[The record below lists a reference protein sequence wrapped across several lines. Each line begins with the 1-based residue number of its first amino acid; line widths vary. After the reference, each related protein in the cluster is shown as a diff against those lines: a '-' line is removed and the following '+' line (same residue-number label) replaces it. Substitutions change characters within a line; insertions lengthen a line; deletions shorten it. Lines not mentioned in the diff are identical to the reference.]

1 MRLLAS
7 RHWLDL
13 PLRSKALVVISL
25 PLVILLLSLVLIY
38 ITERQ
43 TARAEEDV
51 RRVLLVQGDIQTV
64 HTLLAEA
71 AASVRGYLLTRR
83 EDFLPS
89 YERAQ
94 PLIQAAL
101 QRLDSN
107 IRDARMRDHLKA
119 IAPLIGHKLDG
130 LVALRN
136 GRPDDSAS
144 ITAILIENKQVLD
157 VLREQISAMRIRED
171 GLLAERSAAAS
182 ATRMRLLMATLLAAL
197 CGLFGAIVAVLFLS
211 KGIVARVQQVQ
222 GNAQRL
228 ALGQPL
234 RPQAPEQDE
243 IGQLGTRLVEAGQ
256 LLAERERAL
265 RDNEE
270 RLRLIIDGVK
280 DYGIF
285 ALDTQGRVTTW
296 NAGAERIKG
305 YREQEILGRH
315 FSLFYLPEECPAHPD
330 MALREATRDG
340 HYMEEAWRCRKD
352 GSRFWASVVI
362 TAQYD
367 ASGAL
372 RGFSKITRDITDR
385 RAAEIALR
393 TAREEAE
400 SASRAKSEFLS
411 RMSHELR
418 TPLNAIL
425 GFAQLLDMDSPSGQR
440 PQVGHILRAGQH
452 LLTLI
457 NEVLDIARIEAGHLP
472 LNVEPIALASAL
484 HEALTLVS
492 PMATD
497 AGVQLAALP
506 ALSEHCAVIAD
517 RQRLIQVLLNLLS
530 NAIKYNRPQGQVRIA
545 VKVLGPRVEVAVSD
559 TGAGIPL
566 ERLDQLFR
574 PFERLGADPRV
585 EGTGLGL
592 ALSKSLLEMMD
603 GSLRVHSTP
612 GQGCCFTLQLP
623 FVQVAAAGAHR
634 PLEQQ
639 ALEQQALEQSV
650 SVLPARVETV
660 EYRGQVLCIEDNL
673 SSLAL
678 IETLLQRRPG
688 IRLLSSMQ
696 GQMGL
701 DLARQHA
708 PQLILLDVSLPDLAG
723 LEVLRRLRESPST
736 ASTPVLMITADAS
749 ALTHRA
755 LLQAGATAILTK
767 PIHIPAFLAHLE
779 QHLPEPA

>member
-1 MRLLAS
+1 MNLRSA
-7 RHWLDL
+7 RRWADL
-13 PLRSKALVVISL
+13 PLRGKALVVISL

-38 ITERQ
+38 SAERQ

-71 AASVRGYLLTRR
+71 AASVRGYLLTRS
-83 EDFLPS
+83 EDFLPT
-89 YERAQ
+89 YLQARPQIE
-94 PLIQAAL
+94 AAL
-101 QRLDSN
+101 QRLDHN
-107 IRDARMRDHLKA
+107 VRDARMREYLHS
-119 IAPLIGHKLDG
+119 ITPLIQTKLEG

-136 GRPDDSAS
+136 GSRDDSATV
-144 ITAILIENKQVLD
+144 TAILIDNKQVLD
-157 VLREQISAMRIRED
+157 VLREQISAMRIHED
-171 GLLAERSAAAS
+171 ALLAERTAAAA
-182 ATRMRLLMATLLAAL
+182 ATRMRLLFATLLAAG
-197 CGLFGAIVAVLFLS
+197 CGLFGAIVAVLLLS
-211 KGIVARVQQVQ
+211 RGIVTRVQQVQ

-234 RPQAPEQDE
+234 LPQAPELDE

-270 RLRLIIDGVK
+270 RLRLIIEGVK

-285 ALDTQGRVTTW
+285 ALDTAGMVTTW
-296 NAGAERIKG
+296 NFGAERIKG
-305 YREQEILGRH
+305 YRDQEIIGRH
-315 FSLFYLPEECPAHPD
+315 FSLFYLPEECPQHPD
-330 MALREATRDG
+330 MALREATANG
-340 HYMEEAWRCRKD
+340 HYMEEGWRCRKD

-385 RAAEIALR
+385 RAAEIALG

-425 GFAQLLDMDSPSGQR
+425 GFAQLLDMDSSAGQR

-452 LLTLI
+452 LLGLI
-457 NEVLDIARIEAGHLP
+457 NEVLDIARIEAGRLP
-472 LNVEPIALASAL
+472 LNVEPMPLAAVL

-497 AGVQLAALP
+497 AGIQLSVLPELP
-506 ALSEHCAVIAD
+506 ADSGVIAD

-530 NAIKYNRPQGQVRIA
+530 NAIKYNRAG
-545 VKVLGPRVEVAVSD
+545 GRVSIEVTIEQSRLRLSVID
-559 TGAGIPL
+559 TGAGIAAHRL
-566 ERLDQLFR
+566 ELLFK
-574 PFERLGADPRV
+574 PFERLDADPRV

-592 ALSKSLLEMMD
+592 ALSKSLLEMME
-603 GSLRVHSTP
+603 GSLSVHSTP
-612 GQGCCFTLQLP
+612 GSGSRFTLELP
-623 FVQVAAAGAHR
+623 YVSLPDAPAVAACTAPALA
-634 PLEQQ
+634 PAAVQ
-639 ALEQQALEQSV
+639 AASRYQ
-650 SVLPARVETV
+650 
-660 EYRGQVLCIEDNL
+660 GKVLCIEDNL
-673 SSLAL
+673 QSLAL

-688 IRLLSSMQ
+688 IQLLSSMQ

-708 PQLILLDVSLPDLAG
+708 PQMILLDVHLPDLQG
-723 LEVLRRLRESPST
+723 LEVLQRLRASSST
-736 ASTPVLMITADAS
+736 ASTPILMITADAS
-749 ALTHRA
+749 EPTQRA
-755 LLQAGATAILTK
+755 LREAGATAILSK
-767 PIHIPAFLAHLE
+767 PIHIPVFLAHLDAC
-779 QHLPEPA
+779 LAEPL

>member
-1 MRLLAS
+1 MKILAA
-7 RHWLDL
+7 RRWADL
-13 PLRSKALVVISL
+13 PLRGKALVVISL
-25 PLVILLLSLVLIY
+25 PLVVLLLSLVLIY

-51 RRVLLVQGDIQTV
+51 RRVLLVQGDIQAV

-83 EDFLPS
+83 EDFLPG
-89 YERAQ
+89 YEQAT
-94 PLIQAAL
+94 PKIQAAL
-101 QRLDSN
+101 QRLDHN
-107 IRDARMRDHLKA
+107 IRDARMREHLKT
-119 IAPLIGHKLDG
+119 ITPLITEKLNG
-130 LVALRN
+130 LVSLRT
-136 GRPDDSAS
+136 GKGDDTAT

-171 GLLAERSAAAS
+171 ALLTDRSAAAS
-182 ATRMRLLMATLLAAL
+182 ATRMRLLFATLLAAL

-211 KGIVARVQQVQ
+211 KGIVARVQKVQ

-234 RPQAPEQDE
+234 LPQPPERDE

-285 ALDTQGRVTTW
+285 ALDAQGHVITW
-296 NAGAERIKG
+296 NVGAERIKG
-305 YREQEILGRH
+305 YTEQEVLGRH
-315 FSLFYLPEECPAHPD
+315 FSLFYLAEECPAHPD
-330 MALREATRDG
+330 MALLAATREG
-340 HYMEEAWRCRKD
+340 HYMEEGWRCRKD

-367 ASGAL
+367 STGAL

-418 TPLNAIL
+418 TPLNSIL
-425 GFAQLLDMDSPSGQR
+425 GFAQLLDMDSIAGQR
-440 PQVGHILRAGQH
+440 PQVSHILRAGQH
-452 LLTLI
+452 LLALI
-457 NEVLDIARIEAGHLP
+457 NEVLDIARIEAGRLP
-472 LNVEPIALASAL
+472 LNIEPIGLPAVL

-492 PMATD
+492 PMAAD
-497 AGVQLAALP
+497 AGIHLAELASLP
-506 ALSEHCAVIAD
+506 EGSGVLAD
-517 RQRLIQVLLNLLS
+517 RQRLVQVLLNLLS
-530 NAIKYNRPQGQVRIA
+530 NAIKYNQPGGEVRI
-545 VKVLGPRVEVAVSD
+545 EVTAEAPHVSIAISD
-559 TGAGIPL
+559 TGRGIAPEL
-566 ERLDQLFR
+566 LDQLFK
-574 PFERLGADPRV
+574 PFERLGADPQV

-592 ALSKSLLEMMD
+592 SLSKSLLEMMQ
-603 GSLRVHSTP
+603 GSLQVRSDP
-612 GQGCCFTLQLP
+612 GQGCCFTLRLP
-623 FVQVAAAGAHR
+623 GAR
-634 PLEQQ
+634 VSGALLPPMV
-639 ALEQQALEQSV
+639 ALEV
-650 SVLPARVETV
+650 ARPRTEFD
-660 EYRGQVLCIEDNL
+660 GKVLCIEDNL

-678 IETLLQRRPG
+678 IETLMQRRPG
-688 IRLLSSMQ
+688 IQLLSSMQ
-696 GQMGL
+696 GQMGV

-708 PQLILLDVSLPDLAG
+708 PQLILLDVTLPDLDG
-723 LEVLRRLRESPST
+723 LEVLRRLRQSPTT
-736 ASTPVLMITADAS
+736 AYTPVLMITADAS
-749 ALTHRA
+749 DLSHRA
-755 LLQAGATAILTK
+755 LLDAGATAILTK
-767 PIHIPAFLAHLE
+767 PIHIQAFLGHLE
-779 QHLPEPA
+779 RYLPESA

>member
-1 MRLLAS
+1 MKYLAA
-7 RHWLDL
+7 RRWADL
-13 PLRSKALVVISL
+13 PLRGKALVVISL
-25 PLVILLLSLVLIY
+25 PLVVLLLSLVLIY

-51 RRVLLVQGDIQTV
+51 RRVLRVQGDIQAV

-83 EDFLPS
+83 EDFLPG
-89 YERAQ
+89 YEQATL
-94 PLIQAAL
+94 LIEAAL
-101 QRLDSN
+101 QRLDHN
-107 IRDARMRDHLKA
+107 VRDARMREHLRT
-119 IAPLIGHKLDG
+119 ITPLIDEKLSG
-130 LVALRN
+130 LVELR
-136 GRPDDSAS
+136 GGKSGDTEA
-144 ITAILIENKQVLD
+144 ITALLIKNKQVLD
-157 VLREQISAMRIRED
+157 VLREQINAMRIRED
-171 GLLAERSAAAS
+171 ALLAERSAAAS
-182 ATRMRLLMATLLAAL
+182 ATRMRLLFATLLAAV

-234 RPQAPEQDE
+234 RPQPPEQDE

-270 RLRLIIDGVK
+270 RLRLIIDGVR

-285 ALDTQGRVTTW
+285 ALDAKGHVITW

-305 YREQEILGRH
+305 YTEQEIIGRH
-315 FSLFYLPEECPAHPD
+315 FSLFYLAEECPAHPE

-340 HYMEEAWRCRKD
+340 HYMEEGWRCRKD

-367 ASGAL
+367 STGAL

-385 RAAEIALR
+385 RAAEIALS

-425 GFAQLLDMDSPSGQR
+425 GFAQLLDMDSTAGQR
-440 PQVGHILRAGQH
+440 PQVSHILRAGQH
-452 LLTLI
+452 LLALI
-457 NEVLDIARIEAGHLP
+457 NEVLDIARIEAGRLP
-472 LNVEPIALASAL
+472 LNIEPIALASVL

-492 PMATD
+492 PMAAD
-497 AGVQLAALP
+497 AGIRLVELP
-506 ALSEHCAVIAD
+506 SLPEGSGVLAD
-517 RQRLIQVLLNLLS
+517 RQRLVQVLLNLLS
-530 NAIKYNRPQGQVRIA
+530 NAIKYNRPEGEVRIE
-545 VKVLGPRVEVAVSD
+545 VTVLDKRVAIAVSD
-559 TGAGIPL
+559 TGRGIAP
-566 ERLDQLFR
+566 EQLDQLFK
-574 PFERLGADPRV
+574 PFERLGADPQV

-592 ALSKSLLEMMD
+592 SLSKSLLEMMQ
-603 GSLRVHSTP
+603 GNLQVHSVP
-612 GQGCCFTLQLP
+612 DQGCCFTLQLP
-623 FVQVAAAGAHR
+623 GAQVVTAHLPPIAALTVTH
-634 PLEQQ
+634 P
-639 ALEQQALEQSV
+639 
-650 SVLPARVETV
+650 PV
-660 EYRGQVLCIEDNL
+660 EYHGRVLCIEDNL

-678 IETLLQRRPG
+678 IETLMQRRPG
-688 IRLLSSMQ
+688 IQLLSSMQ

-708 PQLILLDVSLPDLAG
+708 PQLILLDVTLPDLEG
-723 LEVLRRLRESPST
+723 LEVLRRLRQSPAT

-749 ALTHRA
+749 DLTRRV
-755 LLQAGATAILTK
+755 LQDAGATAVLTK
-767 PIHIPAFLAHLE
+767 PIHIQAFLAHLE
-779 QHLPEPA
+779 RYLPEPA

>member
-1 MRLLAS
+1 MAMRFLAA
-7 RHWLDL
+7 RRWANL
-13 PLRSKALVVISL
+13 PLRGKALVVISL
-25 PLVILLLSLVLIY
+25 PLVVLLLSLVLIY

-51 RRVLLVQGDIQTV
+51 RRVLLVQGDIQAV

-83 EDFLPS
+83 EDFLPG
-89 YERAQ
+89 YEQAT
-94 PLIQAAL
+94 PKIQAAL
-101 QRLDSN
+101 QRLDHN
-107 IRDARMRDHLKA
+107 IRDARMREHLKT
-119 IAPLIGHKLDG
+119 ITPLIGEKLKG
-130 LVALRN
+130 LVALRT
-136 GRPDDSAS
+136 GKGDDTAT

-171 GLLAERSAAAS
+171 ALLAERSAAAS
-182 ATRMRLLMATLLAAL
+182 ATRMRLLFATLLAAV

-211 KGIVARVQQVQ
+211 KGIVARVQKVQ

-234 RPQAPEQDE
+234 LPQPPERDE

-285 ALDTQGRVTTW
+285 ALDAQGHVITW
-296 NAGAERIKG
+296 NVGAERIKG
-305 YREQEILGRH
+305 YTEQEVLGRH
-315 FSLFYLPEECPAHPD
+315 FSLFYLAEECPAHPD
-330 MALREATRDG
+330 MALLEATRDG
-340 HYMEEAWRCRKD
+340 HYMEEGWRCRKD

-367 ASGAL
+367 GTGAL

-418 TPLNAIL
+418 TPLNSIL
-425 GFAQLLDMDSPSGQR
+425 GFAQLLDMDSIAGQR
-440 PQVGHILRAGQH
+440 PQVSHILRAGQH
-452 LLTLI
+452 LLALI
-457 NEVLDIARIEAGHLP
+457 IEVLDIARIEAGRLP
-472 LNVEPIALASAL
+472 LNIEPIGLPAVL

-492 PMATD
+492 PMAAD
-497 AGVQLAALP
+497 AGIHLAELP
-506 ALSEHCAVIAD
+506 LLPDGSGVLAD
-517 RQRLIQVLLNLLS
+517 RQRLVQVLLNLLS
-530 NAIKYNRPQGQVRIA
+530 NAIKYNRPSGEVRI
-545 VKVLGPRVEVAVSD
+545 EVIVQAPHVSIAISD
-559 TGAGIPL
+559 TGHGIAPEL
-566 ERLDQLFR
+566 LGRLFK
-574 PFERLGADPRV
+574 PFERLGADPQV

-592 ALSKSLLEMMD
+592 SLSKSLLEMMQGHLQVRSD
-603 GSLRVHSTP
+603 P

-623 FVQVAAAGAHR
+623 CAHVSGSHL
-634 PLEQQ
+634 PPMV
-639 ALEQQALEQSV
+639 ALEV
-650 SVLPARVETV
+650 ARPRTEFDAK
-660 EYRGQVLCIEDNL
+660 VLCIEDNL

-678 IETLLQRRPG
+678 IETLMQRRPG
-688 IRLLSSMQ
+688 IQLLSSMQ

-701 DLARQHA
+701 DLARQHT
-708 PQLILLDVSLPDLAG
+708 PQLILLDVTLPDLEG
-723 LEVLRRLRESPST
+723 LEVLRRLRQSPAT

-749 ALTHRA
+749 DLAHRA
-755 LLQAGATAILTK
+755 LRDAGATAILTK
-767 PIHIPAFLAHLE
+767 PIHIQAFLGHLE
-779 QHLPEPA
+779 RYLPESA

>member
-1 MRLLAS
+1 MKYLAA
-7 RHWLDL
+7 RRWADL
-13 PLRSKALVVISL
+13 PLRGKALVVISL
-25 PLVILLLSLVLIY
+25 PLVVLLLSLVLIY

-51 RRVLLVQGDIQTV
+51 RRVLRVQGDIQAV

-83 EDFLPS
+83 EDFLPG
-89 YERAQ
+89 YEQATL
-94 PLIQAAL
+94 LIEAAL
-101 QRLDSN
+101 QRLDHN
-107 IRDARMRDHLKA
+107 VRDARMREHLRT
-119 IAPLIGHKLDG
+119 ITPLIDEKLSG
-130 LVALRN
+130 LVELR
-136 GRPDDSAS
+136 GGKSGDTEA
-144 ITAILIENKQVLD
+144 ITALLIKNKQVLD
-157 VLREQISAMRIRED
+157 VLREQINAMRIRED
-171 GLLAERSAAAS
+171 ALLAERSAAAS
-182 ATRMRLLMATLLAAL
+182 ATRMRLLFATLLAAV

-234 RPQAPEQDE
+234 RPQPPEQDE

-270 RLRLIIDGVK
+270 RLRLIIDGVR

-285 ALDTQGRVTTW
+285 ALDAKGHVITW

-305 YREQEILGRH
+305 YTEQEIIGRH
-315 FSLFYLPEECPAHPD
+315 FSLFYLAEECPAHPE

-340 HYMEEAWRCRKD
+340 HYMEEGWRCRKD

-367 ASGAL
+367 STGAL

-385 RAAEIALR
+385 RAAEIALS

-425 GFAQLLDMDSPSGQR
+425 GFAQLLDMDSTAGQR
-440 PQVGHILRAGQH
+440 PQVSHILRAGQH
-452 LLTLI
+452 LLALI
-457 NEVLDIARIEAGHLP
+457 NEVLDIARIEAGRLP
-472 LNVEPIALASAL
+472 LNIEPIALASVL

-492 PMATD
+492 PMAAD
-497 AGVQLAALP
+497 AGIRLVELP
-506 ALSEHCAVIAD
+506 SLPEGSGVVAD
-517 RQRLIQVLLNLLS
+517 RQRLVQVLLNLLS
-530 NAIKYNRPQGQVRIA
+530 NAIKYNRPEGEVRIE
-545 VKVLGPRVEVAVSD
+545 VTVLDKRVAIAVSD
-559 TGAGIPL
+559 TGRGIAP
-566 ERLDQLFR
+566 EQLDQLFK
-574 PFERLGADPRV
+574 PFERLGADPQV

-592 ALSKSLLEMMD
+592 SLSKSLLEMMQ
-603 GSLRVHSTP
+603 GNLQVHSVP
-612 GQGCCFTLQLP
+612 DQGCCFTLQLP
-623 FVQVAAAGAHR
+623 GAQVVTAHLPPIAALTVTR
-634 PLEQQ
+634 P
-639 ALEQQALEQSV
+639 
-650 SVLPARVETV
+650 PV
-660 EYRGQVLCIEDNL
+660 EYHGRVLCIEDNL

-678 IETLLQRRPG
+678 IETLMQRRPG
-688 IRLLSSMQ
+688 IQLLSSMQ

-708 PQLILLDVSLPDLAG
+708 PQLILLDVTLPDLEG
-723 LEVLRRLRESPST
+723 LEVLRRLRQSPAT

-749 ALTHRA
+749 DLTRRV
-755 LLQAGATAILTK
+755 LQDAGATAVLTK
-767 PIHIPAFLAHLE
+767 PIHIQAFLAHLE
-779 QHLPEPA
+779 RYLPEPA